1 MSFPAKDGSKH
12 TNYSSAKSADAKFA
26 AKSPAA
32 TAISH
37 EEPNGEPDAA
47 PAQDGKALAQQ
58 HGPAQEITI
67 QHDHQ
72 GGQHTVHAVHPD
84 MHEHDS
90 QHRSAAEAHQFAGD
104 CAGGG
109 MSA

>member
-1 MSFPAKDGSKH
+1 MAFPSKDGGKH
-12 TNYSSAKSADAKFA
+12 TNISSARAADARHG

-47 PAQDGKALAQQ
+47 PQQDGKAIAAE
-58 HGPAQEITI
+58 HGPAVEVHV
-67 QHDHQ
+67 QHDHE

-90 QHRSAAEAHQFAGD
+90 QHGSAAEAHRFAGD

-109 MSA
+109 MQ